1 VTVWVSGDPGKA
13 RMQDKK
19 IKTLMGVVI
28 GRGGAKT
35 IKVAI
40 DYKVKHPKYGK
51 YMQRRTKLAV
61 HDPKDQSGPGD
72 RVEIV
77 ECRPI
82 SKTKSWRLVKV
93 VQKAGSIE
101 RVG

>member
-1 VTVWVSGDPGKA
+1 
-13 RMQDKK
+13 MQDKK
-19 IKTLMGVVI
+19 IKTLTGVVI
-28 GRGGAKT
+28 GRSGAKT

-51 YMQRRTKLAV
+51 YMGRRTKLTV

-72 RVEIV
+72 QVEIA

-82 SKTKSWRLVKV
+82 SKTKNWRLVKV
-93 VQKAGSIE
+93 VQKAS
-101 RVG
+101 